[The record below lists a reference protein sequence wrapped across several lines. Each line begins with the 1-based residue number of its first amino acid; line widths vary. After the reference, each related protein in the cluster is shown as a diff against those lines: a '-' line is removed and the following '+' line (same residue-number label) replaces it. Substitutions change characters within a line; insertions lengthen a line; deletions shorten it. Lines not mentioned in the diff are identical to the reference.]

1 MSGQAT
7 RSCQV
12 PVSTV
17 FIFDNS
23 QVQNAANAVYEYK
36 KSYDSYYSTLGKN
49 VRYTFKTDYE
59 RMQYKLGLFGRDSTG
74 QR

>member
-23 QVQNAANAVYEYK
+23 QVQNAANTVYEQK
-36 KSYDSYYSTLGKN
+36 KAYDAYYSTIGQN
-49 VRYTFKTDYE
+49 VRYTFKTDFE
-59 RMQYKLGLFGRDSTG
+59 RMQYKLGLFGRSSTG

>member
-17 FIFDNS
+17 FIFDS
-23 QVQNAANAVYEYK
+23 PQFQNAANTVYEQK
-36 KSYDSYYSTLGKN
+36 KAYDAYYTALGQN
-49 VRYTFKTDYE
+49 VRYNFKTDYE